1 VRGVSAG
8 APSPR
13 WPGVPVALASA
24 ALFGAS
30 TPLAKLLLGAVSP
43 FMLAGLLYLGAG
55 LGLAVVR
62 LVRAAG
68 KGRVQ
73 EAPLRC
79 ADLPR
84 LAAVILTGGVL
95 GPGLLMLGLLGI
107 EAAAASLLLNLE
119 SVFTLL
125 IAWIVFREHLDRR
138 IALGAGAIVL
148 GALLLSS
155 PSLGAPRPS
164 LAALAIAGASLAWAI
179 DNNLTRKL
187 ARADPLDI
195 AMVKGLAAGCINLG
209 LAALWGGTWPGPATL
224 FAASILGF
232 FGYGA
237 SLALFVLALRHLG
250 TARTSAYFA
259 TAPFLGA
266 ALGFAIFGNPITL
279 AFVAAAVLMGFGLFL
294 HLAEH
299 HAHEHVH
306 EPMVHEH
313 RHRHD
318 AHHQH
323 SHRPT
328 DPPGEPHSHLHAH
341 ARLVHRHPH
350 YPDLHHGHAHTHA
363 HEMEQD

>member
-1 VRGVSAG
+1 MSAT

-13 WPGVPVALASA
+13 WPGVPAALASA

-30 TPLAKLLLGAVSP
+30 TPLAKLLLGTVSP

-55 LGLAVVR
+55 LGLALVR
-62 LVRAAG
+62 LARAAG
-68 KGRVQ
+68 KGAAQ
-73 EAPLRC
+73 EAPLGR
-79 ADLPR
+79 ADLPW
-84 LAAVILTGGVL
+84 LAAVILIGGVV
-95 GPGLLMLGLLGI
+95 GPVLLMLGLLGI

-125 IAWIVFREHLDRR
+125 IAWIVFRENLDRR

-155 PSLGAPRPS
+155 PDLGAPRLS

-195 AMVKGLAAGCINLG
+195 AMAKGLAAGCINLG
-209 LAALWGGTWPGPATL
+209 LAVLWGGAWPGPATL
-224 FAASILGF
+224 FAASLLGF
-232 FGYGA
+232 FAYGA
-237 SLALFVLALRHLG
+237 SLALFVLALRHVG
-250 TARTSAYFA
+250 AARTGAYFA

-266 ALGFAIFGNPITL
+266 ILGFAIFGDPVTL
-279 AFVAAAVLMGFGLFL
+279 AFVAAAALMAFGLFL
-294 HLAEH
+294 HLAEQH
-299 HAHEHVH
+299 VHEHVH

-323 SHRPT
+323 SHQPT

-350 YPDLHHGHAHTHA
+350 YPDLHHGHAHAHA
-363 HEMEQD
+363 HEVEQD